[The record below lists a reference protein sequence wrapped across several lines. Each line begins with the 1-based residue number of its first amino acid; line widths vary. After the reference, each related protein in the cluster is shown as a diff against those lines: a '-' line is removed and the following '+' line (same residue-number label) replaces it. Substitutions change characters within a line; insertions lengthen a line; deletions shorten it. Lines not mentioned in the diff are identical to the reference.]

1 MKRVKNAALILI
13 LALFMFALGYLAR
26 RNDWIPLAWREAA
39 RPSAENA
46 RANRPFQGDAFPL
59 QDRSGVD
66 AEMRATLAAM
76 GYLQGT
82 KPATSSGGVV
92 QNDISL
98 AYAGLNLVVS
108 GHAPVATLMD
118 MAGNV
123 LHTWTC
129 TLDGAIPGYV
139 KPAHVRDAARE
150 SWRRAFLY
158 PDGSLLAIFEGMALI
173 KIDKDSRVL
182 WSYTAGCHH
191 DMQVL
196 PDGNIYV
203 LTSEP
208 RDGVIDN
215 GLALLDAKGKELRRV
230 SLLDCFRASSYA
242 PLLVGLPA
250 HGDVLHVNTVN
261 LLGGAMAE
269 TIPAFTT
276 GNLLISSLT
285 LNTIAVVDF
294 QQATVPWALTG
305 LTIAQHEP
313 NLLASGNILIFD
325 NRGAG
330 ETSRVL
336 EINPVTHEIAWRHP
350 PEGGTPFYSEWCG
363 SAQRLPNGNTLITET
378 DNGRAFE
385 VAPNHK
391 LVWEYINPNQFDEND
406 VRMVAALFD
415 VVRLESDYAKD
426 WLTEIGLTKK

>member
-1 MKRVKNAALILI
+1 MKRAMNAALILL

-26 RNDWIPLAWREAA
+26 RNDWIPLEWRQAA
-39 RPSAENA
+39 RSGTDNI

-66 AEMRATLAAM
+66 AETRATLAAM
-76 GYLQGT
+76 GYMQGT
-82 KPATSSGGVV
+82 KAATSSGGVML
-92 QNDISL
+92 NDSSL
-98 AYAGLNLVVS
+98 AYAGSNLVVS
-108 GHAPVATLMD
+108 GHAPEAVLID

-123 LHTWTC
+123 LHTWRC
-129 TLDGAIPGYV
+129 TLDEAIPGYE
-139 KPAHVRDAARE
+139 KPPHVRDAARE
-150 SWRRAFLY
+150 SWRRAYLY

-173 KIDKDSRVL
+173 KLDTGSKVV

-203 LTSEP
+203 LTSEA

-215 GLALLDAKGKELRRV
+215 GIALLDANGKELRRI
-230 SLLDCFRASSYA
+230 SLLDGFRNSVYA
-242 PLLVGLPA
+242 PLLAWLPIE
-250 HGDVLHVNTVN
+250 GDLLHVNTVN
-261 LLGGAMAE
+261 VMDGVNADH
-269 TIPAFTT
+269 IPAFAA

-285 LNTIAVVDF
+285 LNTIAIVDF
-294 QQATVPWALTG
+294 QSGTVPWALTG
-305 LTIAQHEP
+305 MTVAQHEP
-313 NLLASGNILIFD
+313 TLLQNGNILVFD

-336 EINPVTHEIAWRHP
+336 EIDPVTREVVWKHP
-350 PEGGTPFYSEWCG
+350 ENGGAPFYSEWCG
-363 SAQRLPNGNTLITET
+363 SVQRLPNGNTLITET

-385 VAPNHK
+385 VSPEHK
-391 LVWEYINPNQFDEND
+391 VVWEYINPNQFDEKD

-415 VVRLESDYAKD
+415 VVRLEPDYAKS
-426 WLTEIGLTKK
+426 WLAEALPRKK